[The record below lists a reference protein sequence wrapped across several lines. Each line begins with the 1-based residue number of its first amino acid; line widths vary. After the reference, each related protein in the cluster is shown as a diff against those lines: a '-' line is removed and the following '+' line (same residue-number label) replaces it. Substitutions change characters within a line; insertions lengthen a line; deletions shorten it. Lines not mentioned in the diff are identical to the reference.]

1 MINMI
6 KVFFK
11 RLFSGVV
18 KKHLLLTLLA
28 FLVALGFALYSN
40 EYVTQVLS
48 AFVGFIVGKA
58 LISLSITIYY
68 SREDQ
73 RKAIR
78 DYDSLASFYDEKLY
92 GNKYILFPNN
102 KKIKFFYDELYVH
115 YPNKTLKIVDNPKK
129 RFNLPNVILPYYA
142 DLMQA
147 HKASFTKNAL
157 TIRLDNLEP
166 TEQGATIYTSR
177 TTYFDHLVLNRAID
191 YPVKE
196 VLSVRR
202 LFEYNDRLTPLK
214 KSQLAN
220 QIGVNAI
227 ILFNDG
233 YTIFP
238 RRSFTAT
245 VAKNKITSSLAIRL
259 NSIDPFSTLDE
270 RKIKKDFLHQMKC
283 RLHFPDSYLVDEDHI
298 EVILLGIGRDL
309 VEGGKPQFYYVIHMH
324 HISSDDYTKNL
335 QNCIK
340 QKRKDKLSQIDYDR
354 KLYVTKFNDLEISG
368 SESFKFKPR
377 LYNKKKDL
385 FFTKRS
391 YTRVKSELSFLYN
404 LWHYFKLYDESRA
417 KTIIKSK
424 DQDH

>member
-1 MINMI
+1 MI
-6 KVFFK
+6 KIFFN

-18 KKHLLLTLLA
+18 KKHLLLTILA

-48 AFVGFIVGKA
+48 AFVGFVVGKA

-92 GNKYILFPNN
+92 GNKYILFPKN

-115 YPNKTLKIVDNPKK
+115 YPNNTLKIIDDPKK
-129 RFNLPNVILPYYA
+129 RFVLPNVILPYYA

-157 TIRLDNLEP
+157 TIRLDDLKP

-191 YPVKE
+191 YPVKD

-202 LFEYNDRLTPLK
+202 LFEYNNQLTPLK

-245 VAKNKITSSLAIRL
+245 VAKNRITSSLAIRL
-259 NSIDPFSTLDE
+259 NTIDPFSKLTDQL
-270 RKIKKDFLHQMKC
+270 IKKDFIEQMKC
-283 RLHFPDSYLVDEDHI
+283 RLHFPDSYFADESRI
-298 EVILLGIGRDL
+298 EVVLLGIGRDL

-324 HISSDDYTKNL
+324 DLSSNDYTIKLND
-335 QNCIK
+335 CIK
-340 QKRKDKLSQIDYDR
+340 QKRKDRLTQIDYDR
-354 KLYVTKFNDLEISG
+354 KLYITKFSNLDISTDG
-368 SESFKFKPR
+368 TFKFKTR
-377 LYNKKKDL
+377 LYNKKKKA
-385 FFTKRS
+385 FYEKKSFI
-391 YTRVKSELSFLYN
+391 RVKSELSFIYN
-404 LWHYFKLYDESRA
+404 LWHYYILNNPSRVQIFNEID
-417 KTIIKSK
+417 KN
-424 DQDH
+424 

>member
-18 KKHLLLTLLA
+18 KKHLLLTILA

-48 AFVGFIVGKA
+48 AFVGFVVGKA

-92 GNKYILFPNN
+92 GNKYILFQNN
-102 KKIKFFYDELYVH
+102 KKIKFFYNELYVH
-115 YPNKTLKIVDNPKK
+115 YPKNTLKIVDDPKK
-129 RFNLPNVILPYYA
+129 RFVLPNVILPYYA

-157 TIRLDNLEP
+157 TIRLDNLVP
-166 TEQGATIYTSR
+166 TEQGATIFTSR

-191 YPVKE
+191 YPVKD

-202 LFEYNDRLTPLK
+202 LFEYNNQLTPLK

-245 VAKNKITSSLAIRL
+245 VAKNRITSSLAIRL
-259 NSIDPFSTLDE
+259 NTIDPFSNLTDQL
-270 RKIKKDFLHQMKC
+270 IKNDFIEQMKC
-283 RLHFPDSYLVDEDHI
+283 RLHFPDSYFDDESQI
-298 EVILLGIGRDL
+298 EVVLLGIGRDL

-324 HISSDDYTKNL
+324 GLSSDDYTINL
-335 QNCIK
+335 VDCIK
-340 QKRKDKLSQIDYDR
+340 QKRKDRLTQIDYDR
-354 KLYVTKFNDLEISG
+354 KLYISKFTNLDITTDG
-368 SESFKFKPR
+368 TFKFKTR
-377 LYNKKKDL
+377 IYNKRKKAL
-385 FFTKRS
+385 YEKKSFI
-391 YTRVKSELSFLYN
+391 RVKSELSFIYN
-404 LWHYFKLYDESRA
+404 LWHYYKLNDPNRVQVFNDID
-417 KTIIKSK
+417 KN
-424 DQDH
+424 